1 MEQDK
6 LPCPSAEQPDR
17 ERFERVWRRVMPE
30 DRSDCPFTLYGENES
45 AEHRLMPPDGDV
57 PTPSDK
63 PTSIELGLAPMVPML
78 EPRPADA
85 DNDVPMLGLSS
96 AVYGS
101 MLQGMIADE
110 LCDARTYETMSR
122 RVTGSTAK
130 VLSGLAADERR
141 HAKRLSVA
149 YFLISGIRFW
159 PNKLPGTPMN
169 TFMGGVRSRFIA
181 EQKGEA
187 AYRHAAQDTADPS
200 LRELFLELAADEAA
214 HAWLLRGILEQL

>member
-6 LPCPSAEQPDR
+6 LPCPTAAQPDR
-17 ERFERVWRRVMPE
+17 ERFEQVWRRVMPE
-30 DRSDCPFTLYGENES
+30 DRDDCPFTLYGKDECPE
-45 AEHRLMPPDGDV
+45 RRFMPPDGDV
-57 PTPSDK
+57 PTPDDK
-63 PTSIELGLAPMVPML
+63 PASMELGLAPMVPMI
-78 EPRPADA
+78 EPRKVNA
-85 DNDVPMLGLSS
+85 DNDVPLLGVSS
-96 AVYGS
+96 AVYGA

-110 LCDARTYETMSR
+110 LSDAHTYQTMSR

-130 VLSGLAADERR
+130 VLAGLSADERR

-159 PNKLPGTPMN
+159 PDKLPGMPMS
-169 TFMGGVRSRFIA
+169 TFMGGVRARFIA

-187 AYRHAAQDTADPS
+187 TYRQAAQDTADLS